1 VSSAPHPL
9 DELLHAHLE
18 AFLDSADDGAVR
30 TLQESLEWLELPAGG
45 VLMRQG
51 EPGDAMYVVASGRLR
66 VSITGADG
74 QSRAV
79 REITRGQVVGEM
91 SLITDAPRSATLVA
105 VRDSVLARLAR
116 PAFDTLLRQ
125 HPAVS
130 MVLTRQIVTRLQTQ
144 GHGLRPD
151 RPVVI
156 ALVPLGARVDTT
168 TARRLAD
175 GVAAELG
182 RHGRVAQVD
191 AAAITARMGQAPG
204 DDAESARRM
213 AVALDSIEAEHDVVL
228 LLADAAPTAWTR
240 CCARQGDEVLL
251 LAHADDDPTPGPTEQ
266 ACRLA
271 DGDARPTPS
280 TVLVLLQPA
289 GRVGPTGTARWRAPR
304 RLRAHV
310 HLREGDAAAVARL
323 GRLLGRRG
331 VGLVLSGGGARGAAH
346 VGVYRALLER
356 GVPVDAVAGTSMGAV
371 IGAMMAFDPTSDE
384 LRDTFAAH
392 FAANPTGD
400 WTLLPLLSLVKGQRL
415 RRMMAWTEQRFGGAT
430 GLDIADLWR
439 PYTCIATNVSRASEV
454 VLDAGPLV
462 PAVMASCAIPG
473 ALPPVLVDG
482 ELLCD
487 GGVLNNF
494 PVDVMRGT
502 WGIGRVIGVD
512 LGMGTPRRLPFDTM
526 PTPWQLLRDRLR
538 PKGQR
543 RYRLPSLPNYLMNVT
558 ALHGTAR
565 QRAAVQEADLV
576 VRPAMPRIGMLQWSR
591 YAEAVQQGY
600 VDACRVLDAEGSAL
614 AEPGSAGKTGSTG

>member
-1 VSSAPHPL
+1 VTSPQHPL
-9 DELLHAHLE
+9 DEQLHAHLR
-18 AFLDSADDGAVR
+18 AFLEDTDDGAIR
-30 TLQESLEWLELPAGG
+30 TLQAGLEWQELPAGG

-51 EPGDAMYVVASGRLR
+51 ELGDAMYVLASGRLR

-74 QSRAV
+74 RSRAV

-91 SLITDAPRSATLVA
+91 SLITDAPRSATIVA
-105 VRDSVLARLAR
+105 VRDSVLARLGR
-116 PAFDTLLRQ
+116 PGFDALLRQ

-130 MVLTRQIVTRLQTQ
+130 MALTRQIITRLQTQ

-156 ALVPLGARVDTT
+156 ALVPLGGRVDAN
-168 TARRLAD
+168 TARQLAD

-191 AAAITARMGQAPG
+191 AAAIAARMGQPPG

-213 AVALDSIEAEHDVVL
+213 AVALDGIEAEHDVVL

-251 LAHADDDPTPGPTEQ
+251 LGHADDDPGPGAIEA

-271 DGDARPTPS
+271 EDDGRPSPS
-280 TVLVLLQPA
+280 TVLVLLQPP
-289 GRVGPTGTARWRAPR
+289 GRAGPTGTARWRAPR

-310 HLREGDAAAVARL
+310 HLREGDAASVARL

-346 VGVYRALLER
+346 VGVYRALCER

-371 IGAMMAFDPTSDE
+371 LGAMMAFDTSADQV
-384 LRDTFAAH
+384 RDTFAKH
-392 FAANPTGD
+392 FADNPTGD
-400 WTLLPLLSLVKGQRL
+400 WTMLPLLSLVKGERL
-415 RRMMAWTEQRFGGAT
+415 RGMMDWTEQRFGGAA
-430 GLDIADLWR
+430 GLGIEDLWK

-454 VLDAGPLV
+454 VLSSGPLV

-502 WGIGRVIGVD
+502 WGIGRVVGVD
-512 LGMGTPRRLPFDTM
+512 LGMGTPRRLDIERM

-538 PKGQR
+538 PKRQR

-576 VRPAMPRIGMLQWSR
+576 VRPVMPRIGMLQWRR

-600 VDACRVLDAEGSAL
+600 DDACQAL
-614 AEPGSAGKTGSTG
+614 EAAGIGPGGAGGLGRLGG